1 MENMLN
7 PMETLELENII
18 SDFLK
23 SLDGLIVQ

>member
-18 SDFLK
+18 SDFFK